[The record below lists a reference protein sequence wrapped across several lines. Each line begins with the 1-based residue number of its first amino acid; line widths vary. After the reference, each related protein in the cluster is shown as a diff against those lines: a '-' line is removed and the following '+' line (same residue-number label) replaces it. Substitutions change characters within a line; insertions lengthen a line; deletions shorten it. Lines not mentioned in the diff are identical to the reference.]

1 MRALAACLFVV
12 LAATLAGG
20 VESGQ
25 ACSCAL
31 PDPRVA
37 LAQADGAFVGK
48 LVNRREGDQTTVL
61 TFSVEKALK
70 GAIGRTVEV
79 STASDSAA
87 CGIEVRTG
95 TRVGLVLDRQGGTW
109 SGYLCW
115 QFDPDELLDAA
126 LPLPRPNGHGP
137 VALVVGGG
145 FGESR
150 IAALDSRGRTLAYGQ
165 GTGRVAL
172 LAICPGGR
180 RLAEIAFVGSEQK
193 LVIRATRTLDIVRRQ
208 TLSLPR
214 EKYAQRLACEDPAG
228 ASVLVFSTSGLY
240 RVKDGRI
247 RPLWVGAAYD
257 AEITSQHA
265 YVSAGANRRALLRVD
280 TRSGR
285 ARHVATLPGRIGAMV
300 RNDAGTALAGV
311 RSRIGHRSEIVRV
324 DLDARSTR
332 VTTVRLPRADESG
345 QLFWLRTGRLLF
357 VSVYGS
363 ETSRVLDASLRMR
376 SRFRW
381 RVASAAVTGSHAYG
395 IDVTRSLQR
404 VELSSGSTQ
413 VVRQLPG
420 RPSVILSV
428 AG

>member
-1 MRALAACLFVV
+1 MRALLACVFVL

-31 PDPRVA
+31 PDPRAA
-37 LAQADGAFVGK
+37 LVQADGAFVGT
-48 LVNRREGDQTTVL
+48 LVRRREGDQTVVL

-70 GAIGRTVEV
+70 GAIGRTVDV
-79 STASDSAA
+79 STASNSAA

-95 TRVGLVLDRQGGTW
+95 TRVGLVLERGGGAW
-109 SGYLCW
+109 RGYLCW
-115 QFDPDELLDAA
+115 QFDPDELLAAA

-150 IAALDSRGRTLAYGQ
+150 LAALDSRGRTLAYGQ

-172 LAICPGGR
+172 LGLCPGGR
-180 RLAEIAFVGSEQK
+180 RLAEIAFVGSGQK

-208 TLSLPR
+208 AVSLPR
-214 EKYAQRLACEDPAG
+214 GKYAQRLACEDPAG

-240 RVKDGRI
+240 RVTNGRL
-247 RPLWVGAAYD
+247 RPLWTGAAYD
-257 AEITSQHA
+257 AAITPQQA
-265 YVSAGANRRALLRVD
+265 YVSAGAHHRALLHVD
-280 TRSGR
+280 TRTGR
-285 ARHVATLPGRIGAMV
+285 TRLVATLPGRIGAMV
-300 RNDAGTALAGV
+300 LNDAGTALAGL
-311 RSRIGHRSEIVRV
+311 RSRIGRRSEIVRV
-324 DLDARSTR
+324 DLETRSPR
-332 VTTVRLPRADESG
+332 VTAVRLPRADESG
-345 QLFWLRTGRLLF
+345 QLFWLSTGRLLF

-363 ETSRVLDASLRMR
+363 ETSRVLDASLRTR

-381 RVASAAVTGSHAYG
+381 RVTSAAVTGSHAYG

-404 VELSSGSTQ
+404 VELSSGSAH

-428 AG
+428 AD